1 MKITRSEINRHP
13 DRWVRYTNGE
23 NKEVFREKKEFGN
36 RHAIFDLSA
45 ETGIVHVDL
54 YNALDFPIGTVNH
67 IAKWTNEKF
76 GINENVA
83 RIGLYAIGLYGAYK
97 LGKSVLK

>member
-1 MKITRSEINRHP
+1 MRHS
-13 DRWVRYTNGE
+13 DRWIRYVNGD

-36 RHAIFDLSA
+36 RHAIFDLGA

-83 RIGLYAIGLYGAYK
+83 RVCLYALGIYGAYK
-97 LGKSVLK
+97 LGKSALR